1 MQAKEYFEKG
11 QSAFVSGK
19 HEESLDMFSKA
30 LEEGYEPVKTLLS
43 RGTVYLHMD
52 DHDKAIEDFSKA
64 LEEEGDNDRAYYYRG
79 VVRLKTGD
87 YQKAAEDIGKS
98 LAINSDRGAAY
109 LARGMARAEIDEEDG
124 AVDDF
129 KQAMGHANVEV
140 EKFLHMMGSHRTGFQ
155 RSMALLEGER
165 GPVTRQLN
173 QAEVEKLKK
182 WMAP

>member
-30 LEEGYEPVKTLLS
+30 LEEGYESVKTLLS

-52 DHDKAIEDFSKA
+52 EHDKAIEDFSRA
-64 LEEEGDNDRAYYYRG
+64 LKEGEDNDRAYYYRG
-79 VVRLKTGD
+79 VVKLKKGD
-87 YQKAAEDIGKS
+87 YREAADDIGKS

-109 LARGMARAEIDEEDG
+109 LARGMARAEIGEEEG

-129 KQAMGHANVEV
+129 KQAMGQASVEV

-165 GPVTRQLN
+165 GPVTSQLN
-173 QAEVEKLKK
+173 QTEVEKLKR

>member
-1 MQAKEYFEKG
+1 MNGSEYFEKG
-11 QSAFVSGK
+11 QKAFISGK
-19 HEESLDMFSKA
+19 HEESLEMFSKA

-43 RGTVYLHMD
+43 RGTVYLHMEEND
-52 DHDKAIEDFSKA
+52 RAIEDFSKV
-64 LEEEGDNDRAYYYRG
+64 LEEDGENDRAYYYRG
-79 VVRLKTGD
+79 VVRLKKGD
-87 YQKAAEDIGKS
+87 YQEAADDIGRS

-109 LARGMARAEIDEEDG
+109 LARGMARAEIGEEDG
-124 AVDDF
+124 AVNDF
-129 KQAMGHANVEV
+129 KQAMGYANVEV

-165 GPVTRQLN
+165 GAVTRQLN